1 MTDSKRTIVVGWD
14 GATFDIIK
22 PLVDKGLMPNVAR
35 LMRDGA
41 WGRLESTIPPLTP
54 VAWTSIF
61 TGVNPGKHGIY
72 DAMVYRP
79 DQKRIVFA
87 NATMRAVKSVW
98 SMLSAKGRKTGV
110 MNVPMTYPPDEFD
123 GFSISGMFT
132 PDGADDFITPPGLK
146 AEIEGLFGK
155 YMIECRQESDPDAY
169 LKLIFDM
176 VDYREKVCL
185 YLIERQAWDFFFVV
199 FVATDRVQHFFWKY
213 LDPGHPEH
221 SKYGGA
227 IAQVYERLDA
237 ALGRIM
243 EKAGPH
249 TNVMMISDHGSG
261 PLNAAF
267 FLNNWLLKK
276 GYLAL
281 KQDMASA
288 LRTKKGSRI
297 MRGLARSV
305 KKVLPSAKWSRI
317 RPGADASINAF
328 YSLIDFE
335 RTTAFS
341 EGVTGAIYIT
351 PGLSL
356 AQYRDVTGRL
366 IAELREIRDGA
377 GKRVIEEIY
386 RREEIYSGEHA
397 MEAPD
402 LTLICNPGYQV
413 IAPNEFLFFKKDF
426 EDALF
431 LSHRWSGRHER
442 YGIFLL
448 KGPAVRKG
456 VVLDN
461 PRIIDVTPTIL
472 HLMGASVPEYMDG
485 VVLEDAL
492 EPGYLASEPVR
503 YNHDAATDQTGAKKL
518 SEEQEREIAEKLKN
532 LGYME

>member
-1 MTDSKRTIVVGWD
+1 MTERTRTIVVGWD

-22 PLVDKGLMPNVAR
+22 PLVDRGLMPNVAR
-35 LMRDGA
+35 LMREGA

-72 DAMVYRP
+72 DAMFYRP
-79 DQKRIVFA
+79 DLKRIVFA

-98 SMLSAKGRKTGV
+98 SILSDKGKKTGV

-146 AEIEGLFGK
+146 AEIEKLFGK
-155 YMIECRQESDPDAY
+155 YNIECRQESDPGAY
-169 LKLIFDM
+169 LKRIFDM

-185 YLIERQAWDFFFVV
+185 YLMERKAWDFFFVV

-227 IAQVYERLDA
+227 IAQAYIRLDA

-243 EKAGPH
+243 EKAGPGA
-249 TNVMMISDHGSG
+249 NVMMVSDHGSG
-261 PLNAAF
+261 PLDSAF
-267 FLNNWLLKK
+267 FLNNWLIKK
-276 GYLAL
+276 GYLTL

-288 LRTKKGSRI
+288 LRTKTSTRV
-297 MRGLARSV
+297 MHGLAKSV
-305 KKVLPSAKWSRI
+305 KKVLPSAKWSRL

-341 EGVTGAIYIT
+341 EGVTGAIYINQDL
-351 PGLSL
+351 PPEEYQS
-356 AQYRDVTGRL
+356 VSKRL
-366 IAELREIRDGA
+366 IEELCAIRDDS
-377 GKRVIEEIY
+377 GKRVIEHVY
-386 RREEIYSGEHA
+386 RREDIYTGEHA
-397 MEAPD
+397 HKAPD
-402 LTLICNPGYQV
+402 LTLICSPGYQV
-413 IAPNEFLFFKKDF
+413 IAPNEFLFFKKDI

-431 LSHRWSGRHER
+431 FSHRWSGRHER

-456 VVLDN
+456 VVLDD
-461 PRIIDVTPTIL
+461 PRLIDVTPTIL
-472 HLMGASVPEYMDG
+472 HLMDMAVPAYMDG
-485 VVLEDAL
+485 TVLEEAL
-492 EPGYLASEPVR
+492 EPGYLADKPVR
-503 YNHDAATDQTGAKKL
+503 YTDDAAAGGTGAKKL

>member
-1 MTDSKRTIVVGWD
+1 MTGSPRTIVVGWD

-22 PLVDKGLMPNVAR
+22 PLVDRGLMPNVAR
-35 LMRDGA
+35 LMREGV

-54 VAWTSIF
+54 VAWTSIS

-79 DQKRIVFA
+79 EQNRIVFV
-87 NATMRAVKSVW
+87 NATMRAVRPVW
-98 SMLSAKGRKTGV
+98 SILSDKGKKSGV
-110 MNVPMTYPPDEFD
+110 MNVPLTYPPDEFD

-155 YMIECRQESDPDAY
+155 YMIECRQESDPGAY
-169 LKLIFDM
+169 LKRIIEM
-176 VDYREKVCL
+176 MDYREKVCL
-185 YLIERQAWDFFFVV
+185 HMMERHPCDFFFTV
-199 FVATDRVQHFFWKY
+199 FMATDRVQHFFWKY
-213 LDPGHPEH
+213 LDPGHPDH
-221 SKYGGA
+221 AKYGGA
-227 IAQVYERLDA
+227 VAEVYTRLDA

-243 EKAGPH
+243 EKAGPDA
-249 TNVMMISDHGSG
+249 NVMMVSDHGSG
-261 PLNAAF
+261 PLNEAF

-276 GYLAL
+276 GYLSL

-297 MRGLARSV
+297 MRGLARRV
-305 KKVLPSAKWSRI
+305 RKFLPYSGRGAAKSGGDD
-317 RPGADASINAF
+317 PINVF

-335 RTTAFS
+335 KTTAFS
-341 EGVTGAIYIT
+341 EGVAGAIYIA
-351 PGLSL
+351 PGLPQ

-366 IAELREIRDGA
+366 IAELRDIRDGA
-377 GKRVIEEIY
+377 GKRVIEEVY
-386 RREEIYSGEHA
+386 RREDIYSGEHA
-397 MEAPD
+397 MKAPD
-402 LTLICNPGYQV
+402 LTLICAPGYQI
-413 IAPNEFLFFKKDF
+413 IAPNEFLFFRKAF
-426 EDALF
+426 EDTLF

-442 YGIFLL
+442 HGIFLL

-485 VVLEDAL
+485 AVLKEAL
-492 EPGYLASEPVR
+492 EPGYLADRPVR
-503 YNHDAATDQTGAKKL
+503 YNHDSATDEAGARKL
-518 SEEQEREIAEKLKN
+518 SEEQEKEIAEKLKN